1 MRAITT
7 KDKKMNVETIK
18 VNEVEYV
25 RKDSL
30 AQQAPSLN
38 GLKYAIV
45 RTYSAG
51 VFAGYIE
58 SQAGQE
64 VVLLK
69 ARRLWQWAGAASLS
83 QLATD
88 GTSNP
93 ASCKFPCEVERIKLL
108 NAIEILDTTDK
119 AKKSID
125 SVKVWTV

>member
-1 MRAITT
+1 MSI
-7 KDKKMNVETIK
+7 ETIK
-18 VNEVEYV
+18 INEVEYV

-30 AQQAPSLN
+30 TQQAPSLN
-38 GLKYAIV
+38 GLKHAIV

-58 SQAGQE
+58 SQNGQE

-83 QLATD
+83 QLAVD
-88 GTSNP
+88 GTSSP
-93 ASCKFPCEVERIKLL
+93 TSCKFPCEVDRIKLL
-108 NAIEILDTTDK
+108 QAIEILDTTDK